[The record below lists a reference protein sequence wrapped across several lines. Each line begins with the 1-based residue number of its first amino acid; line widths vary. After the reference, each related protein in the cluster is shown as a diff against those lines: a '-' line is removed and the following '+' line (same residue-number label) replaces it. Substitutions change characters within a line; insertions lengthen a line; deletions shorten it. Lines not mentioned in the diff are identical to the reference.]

1 MPNINLIAPRREE
14 KKKLERAAGQLFVGL
29 GSSVGVLL
37 LLASYMAARHLSMNA
52 DMSSAEQRME
62 KIQPTLAEIER
73 IKKETGDLIPKVEQL
88 ESAKLQTLRWKA
100 VFLALSKTTPHNAW
114 LTQISA
120 SEGDSPSLTIQGQ
133 TESQAQAADMNEA
146 LQRESVFQSVAI
158 DGTDTVSVA
167 LPIKPNEPLQQVDR
181 IQFKLNAQLKPIQKP
196 QPQEAPKDGAT
207 KTAQTTGGNSN
218 G

>member
-52 DMSSAEQRME
+52 DMDSAKQRME
-62 KIQPTLAEIER
+62 KIQPTLDEIER
-73 IKKETGDLIPKVEQL
+73 VKKETGDLLPKVEQL
-88 ESAKLQTLRWKA
+88 EAAKLQTLRWKA
-100 VFLALSKTTPHNAW
+100 VFLALSKTTPQNTW
-114 LTQISA
+114 LTQLSA

-133 TESQAQAADMNEA
+133 TESQAQAANMNEA
-146 LQRESVFQSVAI
+146 LQRESVFQSVDI
-158 DGTDTVSVA
+158 KGTDTVSVA
-167 LPIKPNEPLQQVDR
+167 LPSRPNEPPQSVQR
-181 IQFKLNAQLKPIQKP
+181 IQFNLTALLKPIQKP
-196 QPQEAPKDGAT
+196 QPQDAPKDGTT
-207 KTAQTTGGNSN
+207 KTAQTEGSNSN